1 MRAFLAVLAVVLFFV
16 LISCSSSESSPTA
29 VSGGKDNASIQST
42 DVSHLT
48 YDAGGVVRN
57 SCVGE
62 LVDYTGTV
70 KLTFKSKELG
80 NGSTSSEIRSDI
92 KAKGVG
98 RSTGIDYEVMST
110 GGSVS
115 EYEVG
120 QPFPKVFTFSQERKL
135 VSKGSAD
142 NAWIIFTSTLTYD
155 ASGQLTDVD
164 VESST
169 ECR

>member
-16 LISCSSSESSPTA
+16 LISCSSSDASPTA
-29 VSGGKDNASIQST
+29 AAGGKDNASIQAT
-42 DVSHLT
+42 DVTHLT
-48 YDAGGVVRN
+48 FNAGGLVN
-57 SCVGE
+57 NPCVGE
-62 LVDYTGTV
+62 IVDYTGTV
-70 KLTFKSKELG
+70 KLTFKSKALG

-98 RSTGIDYEVMST
+98 RSSGIHYEVMST

-115 EYEVG
+115 EFEVG
-120 QPFPKVFTFSQERKL
+120 PPFPKVFTFSQERKL

-155 ASGQLTDVD
+155 ASGALIDVD

-169 ECR
+169 ECK